1 MGGDVPKP
9 SPNLKPDKNGQPDK
23 DVKPTDE
30 IKPEIKP
37 EPEQV
42 DNNPPTPALKRN
54 GSKVSGK
61 LKNIH
66 ITLIVLNFAS

>member
-1 MGGDVPKP
+1 MGGDIPKP
-9 SPNLKPDKNGQPDK
+9 FPDLKPYKNGQPNK

-37 EPEQV
+37 DPEQV
-42 DNNPPTPALKRN
+42 DNNTPALKRN

-61 LKNIH
+61 RKKYTHNINC
-66 ITLIVLNFAS
+66 T

>member
-9 SPNLKPDKNGQPDK
+9 FPDLQPDKNGQPDK

-30 IKPEIKP
+30 INLKLSLNLNKLIT
-37 EPEQV
+37 
-42 DNNPPTPALKRN
+42 TPSTLKRN

-61 LKNIH
+61 WKNIH